1 MSTVAVVG
9 LGAMGSRIARRLL
22 TQGHAVLVWN
32 RTAEKVAPLSE
43 LGATPVDTPAEAAA
57 QAQVVVTL
65 VSDAAALRAVTE
77 GPSGLLAGA
86 GPTLTIVQMSTVG
99 LSALSRLA
107 SMLPPGAELLDAPV
121 LGSLAQAESGSL
133 TIFVGGERL
142 LVERWRP
149 LLSVLGSPLHA
160 GPLGAGTGA
169 KLVANSTLFG
179 LLGVLGE
186 ALALADGLGLS
197 RDAAYEILASTPLA
211 AQVDRRRSAI
221 ESDDYPPRFALSL
234 ARKDADLILEAA
246 TRAGISLPIAAA
258 ARAWLAEAEDAGRGG
273 SDYSAVLAEI
283 LSRHRG
289 SRPPAAR

>member
-1 MSTVAVVG
+1 
-9 LGAMGSRIARRLL
+9 MGSRIAQRLL
-22 TQGHAVLVWN
+22 TQGDAVVVWN
-32 RTAEKVAPLSE
+32 RTAEKAAPLSE
-43 LGATPVDTPAEAAA
+43 LGATPVATPVEAAA
-57 QAQVVVTL
+57 QAQVVLTM

-86 GPTLTIVQMSTVG
+86 GPSLTIVQMSTVG

-121 LGSLAQAESGSL
+121 LGSLAEAERGSL
-133 TIFVGGERL
+133 TIFVGGERP

-197 RDAAYEILASTPLA
+197 RHAAYEVLASTPLA
-211 AQVDRRRSAI
+211 AQLDRRRGAI
-221 ESDDYPPRFALSL
+221 ESDHYPPRFALSL

-246 TRAGISLPIAAA
+246 TDSGISLPVAAA
-258 ARAWLAEAEDAGRGG
+258 ARAWLAEAEEAGRGG

-283 LSRHRG
+283 LSRHGG
-289 SRPPAAR
+289 SCPPAAS